1 MQIDIISI
9 QYSSIMTTSLSS
21 LSKSEIPEVLLAL
34 KSYRKMLKEMG
45 TRASTFFFTPVG
57 KNYRAEY
64 DSTMDIAL
72 VEEYVLSAFQKNFGV
87 QVTAADVRMTPNST
101 LVSGARIFAGDDM
114 IDVTFKH
121 IENTLKQI

>member
-1 MQIDIISI
+1 
-9 QYSSIMTTSLSS
+9 MTTSLSS
-21 LSKSEIPEVLLAL
+21 LSNSEIPEVLLSL

-45 TRASTFFFTPVG
+45 ARASVYFFTPVG

-64 DSTMDIAL
+64 DPTMDMAL
-72 VEEYVLSAFQKNFGV
+72 VENYVLAAFQKNF
-87 QVTAADVRMTPNST
+87 DVKLTLSDIRLAPNTT
-101 LVSGARIFAGDDM
+101 LVSGARIFSGDDM